1 MPNTTITWDTWW
13 SDTTELLHYP
23 FVHHALLAAALLGI
37 ISGLIAPLIVMR
49 RMSFAVHG
57 TSELGLMG
65 ASAALLAGSHVGAG
79 AVVTKDVPPR
89 KVVIG
94 SPARVIRDVPDEELL
109 A

>member
-49 RMSFAVHG
+49 RMSFTVHG
-57 TSELGLMG
+57 TSELALMG
-65 ASAALLAGSHVGAG
+65 RRLRYSPGLTSVPAPSSDPSSQPSPWHCWECAIPTAPSA
-79 AVVTKDVPPR
+79 
-89 KVVIG
+89 
-94 SPARVIRDVPDEELL
+94 
-109 A
+109 